1 MVVRDVG
8 DIKGLDSIEKKLNW
22 GKTISIFFL
31 PRRAQLWARGLGP
44 ISRPLG
50 TISQIA
56 SVPRKA
62 FT

>member
-8 DIKGLDSIEKKLNW
+8 DIKGLDSIEKKIEL
-22 GKTISIFFL
+22 GKKNFNIFL